1 MNNSSR
7 SVDEKVSNVF
17 FWFYRKSGEGS
28 NWFAN
33 QKVLEIL
40 PGDYSGAKPD
50 VGYNEFGI
58 PTALRLVKANGSANG
73 HAMILLGTLLIMAFV
88 SLAILQRSEA
98 GLR

>member
-1 MNNSSR
+1 M
-7 SVDEKVSNVF
+7 VSNVLF
-17 FWFYRKSGEGS
+17 LFNRKSGGGS
-28 NWFAN
+28 NMLAN

-40 PGDYSGAKPD
+40 PSDYSGAKPD
-50 VGYNEFGI
+50 AGYNEFGI
-58 PTALRLVKANGSANG
+58 PTALRLVKVNGSANG